1 MDALVAN
8 FPTLLL
14 VITRISSFFVTVPL
28 FSYRTIPNNFK
39 IGLAVLLSLL
49 VSASMKLPVVE
60 IDDVYLMLVL
70 KEAMVGLSIGL
81 IAFIMMSAIQIAG
94 GFIDFQMGFA
104 IVNVIDPQ
112 TGAQGPIMGQYF
124 YVIALLLLLTFNG
137 HHLLLDGI
145 YYSYKIVPIT
155 SVANFPFGSEHLSEY
170 FVRTFNSM
178 FIIAFQMA
186 APVVGTLFLVDLAL
200 GIVARTVPQLNIF
213 VVGLPL
219 KILVSLVLIAISMSA
234 FSLVL
239 NNLFQQVIEVMRG
252 LMEIIGGV

>member
-1 MDALVAN
+1 
-8 FPTLLL
+8 
-14 VITRISSFFVTVPL
+14 
-28 FSYRTIPNNFK
+28 
-39 IGLAVLLSLL
+39 
-49 VSASMKLPVVE
+49 MKLPVVE

-81 IAFIMMSAIQIAG
+81 IAFIVMSAIQIAG

-145 YYSYKIVPIT
+145 YYSYKIIPIT
-155 SVANFPFGSEHLSEY
+155 GANFPFGSEHLAEY
-170 FVRTFNSM
+170 FIRTFNSM

-219 KILVSLVLIAISMSA
+219 KIIVSLVIIAISMSA

-239 NNLFQQVIEVMRG
+239 NSLFQQVIEAMRG